1 MNLNCF
7 LILEIRLFFLKKY
20 GIIDSIFSRYDLFLN
35 LNPLSNI
42 FEIKLFKFN
51 LYSKVEY

>member
-1 MNLNCF
+1 MNLDCF